1 MADNNCKIELKCHSQ
16 RYIKISIIIIIIIII
31 LVIIHHH
38 MYSHYRETD

>member
-16 RYIKISIIIIIIIII
+16 QYIIIRMILIIICY
-31 LVIIHHH
+31 H